1 MKTLHLLVVILCIVV
16 QLNLI
21 SGSKGKYHKQ
31 ALNADRAE
39 LSYGRNGLA
48 MKRGVTK
55 RTKKIAVTQRPIG
68 WDTSSNN
75 QQRPP
80 APAPQQPVGWNTNNN
95 QQHQQ
100 AAPPAYSPQQ
110 PAPPP
115 YSPPYSPPQNQGPP
129 PSYQQN
135 PMQQPSYQQNP
146 MQQPSYQPQP
156 VINNY
161 HQAPAQ
167 TGGSSGPGI
176 IGTALIGGAAGL
188 GGAALYDYAFKS
200 DSKEEEKTAAAVAP
214 TVVAG
219 AVAGAAVPET
229 VAPVAA
235 APVVPAPVVP
245 TSVEGAPVVPPSVE
259 GAPLV
264 PGLVEG
270 IPLAL
275 AAPEILSSDKPTII
289 TDTTTVLPTVN
300 EVIEPKSA
308 TSNDAEKPAIDCAG
322 FGTTTKYSL
331 NVLLISVIINIFY

>member
-1 MKTLHLLVVILCIVV
+1 MKSLHLLVVILCVVV
-16 QLNLI
+16 QLNVI

-39 LSYGRNGLA
+39 LSLGRNGLA

-55 RTKKIAVTQRPIG
+55 RTKKVSATQRPIG

-75 QQRPP
+75 QQRP
-80 APAPQQPVGWNTNNN
+80 AAAAPQQPVGWNTNNN

-115 YSPPYSPPQNQGPP
+115 YSPPAYSPPQNQGPP

-135 PMQQPSYQQNP
+135 PMQQPA
-146 MQQPSYQPQP
+146 YQPQP
-156 VINNY
+156 QVVNNF

-167 TGGSSGPGI
+167 TGSGSSGPGI
-176 IGTALIGGAAGL
+176 LGTALIGGAAGL

-200 DSKEEEKTAAAVAP
+200 DSKEEEKPAAAVAP

-219 AVAGAAVPET
+219 AAPVVAVPEA

-235 APVVPAPVVP
+235 APAVVAAVVPAPVVEGAP
-245 TSVEGAPVVPPSVE
+245 AVPAPVEGAPAVP
-259 GAPLV
+259 A
-264 PGLVEG
+264 LVEG
-270 IPLAL
+270 VPLAL
-275 AAPEILSSDKPTII
+275 PVPEILSSDKPTIN
-289 TDTTTVLPTVN
+289 TDPTTVLPVN
-300 EVIEPKSA
+300 EVLEQKTV
-308 TSNDAEKPAIDCAG
+308 TSNEADKQTIECAG
-322 FGTTTKYSL
+322 LGTTTKYSL
-331 NVLLISVIINIFY
+331 NVLLISVIISIFY